1 MLVCS
6 TPRFYQANAD
16 AVHSVQQRKRPNSA
30 RCLATRWR
38 KISVQPRG
46 NKPSSIASRASG
58 PSQDSPVKSAQQL
71 GLWTAID
78 AAATLGSVA
87 GALAFIIT
95 SEALLV
101 GIPVVLP
108 LVAWY
113 AGRQKE
119 NLQIEVGSPIHQL
132 AHGRPYIVCWCTRC
146 QQMLSKDQGAHSQR
160 HS

>member
-1 MLVCS
+1 MLIRS

-16 AVHSVQQRKRPNSA
+16 VVYSAKQRKRPASA

-38 KISVQPRG
+38 KIAVQPRG
-46 NKPSSIASRASG
+46 NGPSSIASRASG
-58 PSQDSPVKSAQQL
+58 RSQDSPVKSAQQL

-78 AAATLGSVA
+78 AAATLGSIA

-119 NLQIEVGSPIHQL
+119 NLQIEVGNSIHQL
-132 AHGRPYIVCWCTRC
+132 AHRRPYI
-146 QQMLSKDQGAHSQR
+146 MLVH
-160 HS
+160 

>member
-6 TPRFYQANAD
+6 TPRFYQADAD

-58 PSQDSPVKSAQQL
+58 RSQDSPVKSAQQL
-71 GLWTAID
+71 GLWTAVD
-78 AAATLGSVA
+78 AAATLGSIA

-95 SEALLV
+95 SEALLA
-101 GIPVVLP
+101 GIPVLLP

-119 NLQIEVGSPIHQL
+119 NLQIEVGSSIHQL
-132 AHGRPYIVCWCTRC
+132 AHCRQHV
-146 QQMLSKDQGAHSQR
+146 MLVH
-160 HS
+160 